1 MGRKKILVIDDQPEI
16 LEILSEI
23 LEILGHEVHAITTG
37 NDLGKIFDMHDIDI
51 VISDYQMPDMT
62 GYDIAK
68 IIKEKYTN
76 VKVYIVS
83 GYHNV
88 LSNEK
93 MSKFGV
99 CGLLDK
105 PFKMDELKEILKD

>member
-1 MGRKKILVIDDQPEI
+1 MAQKKILVIDDQPEI

-23 LEILGHEVHAITTG
+23 LEILGHEVYAITTG
-37 NDLGKIFDMHDIDI
+37 NNLEKIFDVHDIDM

-68 IIKEKYTN
+68 IIKDKYSK

-83 GYHNV
+83 GFHNV
-88 LSNEK
+88 LSEEK
-93 MSKFGV
+93 MQKYGV

>member
-1 MGRKKILVIDDQPEI
+1 MAVKKILVIDDQPEI

-37 NDLGKIFDMHDIDI
+37 NDLEKIFDSHDIDI

-62 GYDIAK
+62 GYDISK
-68 IIKEKYTN
+68 IIKEKYPS

-83 GYHNV
+83 GYHSV
-88 LSNEK
+88 LSEEK
-93 MSKFGV
+93 MSKYGV
-99 CGLLDK
+99 SGLLDK
-105 PFKMDELKEILKD
+105 PFKMEELKEILKD

>member
-1 MGRKKILVIDDQPEI
+1 MAKKKILVIDDQPEI
-16 LEILSEI
+16 LDILSEI
-23 LEILGHEVHAITTG
+23 IEILGHEVHAITTG
-37 NDLGKIFDMHDIDI
+37 NDLEKIFDVHDIDI

-68 IIKEKYTN
+68 IIKDKYPK

-83 GYHNV
+83 GYHSV
-88 LSNEK
+88 LSDEK
-93 MSKFGV
+93 MVKYGV

>member
-1 MGRKKILVIDDQPEI
+1 MTSKKILVIDDQPEI

-23 LEILGHEVHAITTG
+23 LEMLGHEAYTISSGFELEKMFSEH
-37 NDLGKIFDMHDIDI
+37 KFDI

-62 GYDIAK
+62 GYDVAK
-68 IIKEKYTN
+68 IVKEKYSN

-88 LSNEK
+88 LSNENMLK
-93 MSKFGV
+93 YGV
-99 CGLLDK
+99 TGLLDK
-105 PFKMDELKEILKD
+105 PFKMEELKEILKD

>member
-1 MGRKKILVIDDQPEI
+1 MQKKILLIDDQPEI
-16 LEILSEI
+16 LELLSEI
-23 LEILGHEVHAITTG
+23 IEILGHEVFAITTG
-37 NDLGKIFDMHDIDI
+37 KKLDDVFKQQDIDVI
-51 VISDYQMPDMT
+51 ISDYQMPDMT

-68 IIKEKYTN
+68 IVKEKYPK

-88 LSNEK
+88 LSIEK
-93 MSKFGV
+93 MEKYGV

-105 PFKMDELKEILKD
+105 PFKMDELKDILKG

>member
-1 MGRKKILVIDDQPEI
+1 MRKKILIIDDQPEI
-16 LEILSEI
+16 LEILSEVI
-23 LEILGHEVHAITTG
+23 EILGHEVYAITS
-37 NDLGKIFDMHDIDI
+37 GKDIDQIFTTHNIDI

-62 GYDIAK
+62 GYEIAEV
-68 IIKEKYTN
+68 IKEKYPS

-88 LSNEK
+88 LSTEK
-93 MSKFGV
+93 MSKYGV

-105 PFKMDELKEILKD
+105 PFKMDELEKILKD

>member
-1 MGRKKILVIDDQPEI
+1 MQKNILIIDDQPEI
-16 LEILSEI
+16 LELLMEI
-23 LEILGHEVHAITTG
+23 IELLGHKVYSITSGTKV
-37 NDLGKIFDMHDIDI
+37 DEIFMDHDIDI

-62 GYDIAK
+62 GYEIAEM
-68 IIKEKYTN
+68 IKSKYSN

-93 MSKFGV
+93 MEKYGV
-99 CGLLDK
+99 SGLLDK
-105 PFKMDELKEILKD
+105 PFKMDELKEILNG

>member
-1 MGRKKILVIDDQPEI
+1 M
-16 LEILSEI
+16 
-23 LEILGHEVHAITTG
+23 GHEVYAITSG
-37 NDLGKIFDMHDIDI
+37 KDLEQVFSTHNIDI

-62 GYDIAK
+62 GYEIAEL
-68 IIKEKYTN
+68 IKDKYPL

-83 GYHNV
+83 GYHGA
-88 LSNEK
+88 LSSEK
-93 MSKFGV
+93 MLKCGV

>member
-1 MGRKKILVIDDQPEI
+1 MGRKKILIIDDQPEI
-16 LEILSEI
+16 LDVLSEI
-23 LEILGHEVHAITTG
+23 IEILGHEVYAITTG
-37 NDLGKIFDMHDIDI
+37 KDLDRIFDAHDIDI

-68 IIKEKYTN
+68 IMKDNYPK

-83 GYHNV
+83 GYHNI
-88 LSNEK
+88 LSDEK
-93 MSKFGV
+93 MLKYGV